1 MKQVSQ
7 LDQDGYF
14 VGVTTADPSP
24 LEPGVFL
31 IPGGCIDE
39 PAPTIPQGQRA
50 KWDNGQWVFE
60 EIPPEKPEQPYDS
73 WTYDE
78 ETNTYV
84 PPVPQPE
91 PDYIWDEDDQAWY
104 SPLENARRF
113 ASLSRPDFKLS
124 LLDMGELD
132 AVKKFIEQTND
143 QRIIIMWEDSSRFRR
158 THPDLLRLAG
168 EMGYTDEKLDALFGV
183 TDD

>member
-24 LEPGVFL
+24 LEPDVYL

-39 PAPTIPQGQRA
+39 PAPTISEGQRA

-60 EIPPEKPEQPYDS
+60 KIPPEKPEQPYPS

-78 ETNTYV
+78 DTNEWV
-84 PPVPQPE
+84 PPVPKPDDNAEWGEEAQEWTPGPEVLALDARATRDRLLKDSDWTQLPDAPVDQAAWAEYRQALRDLPQQSGFPADINWPTQPE
-91 PDYIWDEDDQAWY
+91 
-104 SPLENARRF
+104 
-113 ASLSRPDFKLS
+113 
-124 LLDMGELD
+124 
-132 AVKKFIEQTND
+132 
-143 QRIIIMWEDSSRFRR
+143 
-158 THPDLLRLAG
+158 
-168 EMGYTDEKLDALFGV
+168 
-183 TDD
+183 

>member
-24 LEPGVFL
+24 LEPDVYL

-39 PAPTIPQGQRA
+39 PAPTIPEGQRA

-60 EIPPEKPEQPYDS
+60 DIPPEKPEQPYDS

-78 ETNTYV
+78 ETNEWV
-84 PPVPQPE
+84 PPVAK
-91 PDYIWDEDDQAWY
+91 PDDDAEWDEDSQEWIPGPEVLARDARATRDRLLRDSDWTQVPDAPVDQQAWAEY
-104 SPLENARRF
+104 RQA
-113 ASLSRPDFKLS
+113 
-124 LLDMGELD
+124 
-132 AVKKFIEQTND
+132 
-143 QRIIIMWEDSSRFRR
+143 
-158 THPDLLRLAG
+158 LRDVPQQAG
-168 EMGYTDEKLDALFGV
+168 FPTDIDWPTKPE
-183 TDD
+183 